1 MPDMAD
7 GIPPRP
13 RIYLAGPE
21 VFFPNGVAQGE
32 IKKRLCREHVFEG
45 VYPLD
50 NIIEGAEH
58 LSAQEIARR
67 ISHANERLMRSCDL
81 LIANCTPFRSVSM
94 DVGTAFEI
102 GFMQALGR
110 PVLGYSNT
118 PMDYASRVRQAADV
132 ARAAWDQESSAAA
145 IEDFGLAENLMI
157 AVAIEDAGGEFVTET
172 VPTEHAVRPRRL
184 YPLPRDR
191 AGADARPRKT
201 TTTPLKSLDFD
212 KRRGFFAKQSLI
224 RALIRCRLHRR

>member
-1 MPDMAD
+1 ML
-7 GIPPRP
+7 PRP

-21 VFFPNGVAQGE
+21 VFFPDATEQGE
-32 IKKRLCREHVFEG
+32 TKKRLCAEYGFQG
-45 VYPLD
+45 IYPLD
-50 NIIEGAEH
+50 NVIEGAEH

-81 LIANCTPFRSVSM
+81 LIANCTPFRGVSM

-118 PMDYASRVRQAADV
+118 PVDYATRVRQATEV
-132 ARAAWDQESSAAA
+132 ARASWDQESNVAA

-157 AVAIEDAGGEFVTET
+157 AVAIEDAGGEFVTEE
-172 VPTEHAVRPRRL
+172 VPPERMLSDLGAFRRCL
-184 YPLPRDR
+184 DLARSLTLP
-191 AGADARPRKT
+191 AHK
-201 TTTPLKSLDFD
+201 
-212 KRRGFFAKQSLI
+212 
-224 RALIRCRLHRR
+224 